1 MKKLLLAGIM
11 LCPLIVCAQSRVDT
25 MMGSYGFKL
34 ALQPKS
40 VKTDTL
46 KVKVQREVAKAK
58 LNKKTNKQVV
68 KPKPKKQN
76 KKKPKK

>member
-40 VKTDTL
+40 IKTDTI
-46 KVKVQREVAKAK
+46 KAKIQREVAKAK
-58 LNKKTNKQVV
+58 LNKKTDNKTV
-68 KPKPKKQN
+68 KPKPKQQN